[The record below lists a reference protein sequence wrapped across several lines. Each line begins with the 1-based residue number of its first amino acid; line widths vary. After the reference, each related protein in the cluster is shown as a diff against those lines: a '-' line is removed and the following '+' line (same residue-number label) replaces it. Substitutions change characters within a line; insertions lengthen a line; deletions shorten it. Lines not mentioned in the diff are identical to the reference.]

1 MGGHVCHCSTWEA
14 KVEAGELRIRGQP
27 ELHSETLPQKQKEWQ
42 QGDWGYSSEVVHL
55 TSKPEAPSTAKKE
68 RKVWVLVAHSCGA
81 SYSGGRDQ
89 DDCSSKPARANSSR
103 DPILKNPITKNWT
116 SGVAQSEGP
125 EYKTQYHKKKKKKG
139 REWKE
144 MKEDKKTRVS
154 PSLQGSCL

>member
-1 MGGHVCHCSTWEA
+1 
-14 KVEAGELRIRGQP
+14 
-27 ELHSETLPQKQKEWQ
+27 
-42 QGDWGYSSEVVHL
+42 VHL

-125 EYKTQYHKKKKKKG
+125 EFKTQYHKKKKKRKG
-139 REWKE
+139 
-144 MKEDKKTRVS
+144 MKGNEGRQEDQGLSFTSGQLPLVLSSLKFQFKKLNLARFDGT
-154 PSLQGSCL
+154 L